1 MCDRF
6 LVYSMLNEW
15 YGGMQ
20 ADGSCENDADNVHL
34 KQFDHLVREDLA
46 PRIAELVGGFTLP
59 VNYTLYLGHY
69 WQ

>member
-1 MCDRF
+1 DADCFCCSNDHRHPHTGEELMCDRF

-34 KQFDHLVREDLA
+34 KQFDHLVREDL
-46 PRIAELVGGFTLP
+46 
-59 VNYTLYLGHY
+59 
-69 WQ
+69 